1 MMKEKNEN
9 VIREALE
16 RIEPAEGARERMLR
30 NIRAKAELENATKNE
45 AKKSRR
51 MLLFKLLPAVA
62 AVVIVVVGALV
73 LKDRLAKKPANTPG
87 EPDNSVVAGGSAE
100 THVISYSKED
110 FTKDIGELPQLPEE
124 AKEAPYYR
132 DVYGYCVEFAVGGH
146 QYQLYIF
153 RPQGDRMIYVAST
166 YATEVLVEEWEVDE
180 QGQIQ
185 SVYRLVNGDGAS
197 MEEMETV
204 KAEIR

>member
-1 MMKEKNEN
+1 M
-9 VIREALE
+9 
-16 RIEPAEGARERMLR
+16 GDSLR
-30 NIRAKAELENATKNE
+30 DRAVKYLTYFV
-45 AKKSRR
+45 
-51 MLLFKLLPAVA
+51 LLL
-62 AVVIVVVGALV
+62 IVVVGALV

-87 EPDNSVVAGGSAE
+87 RPDNSVIAGGSVE
-100 THVISYSKED
+100 THVISYSKAD

-124 AKEAPYYR
+124 AEEATYYR

-146 QYQLYIF
+146 RYQLYIF
-153 RPQGDRMIYVAST
+153 RPQGDRMIYVASN
-166 YATEVLVEEWEVDE
+166 YASEVLVEEWEVDE

-197 MEEMETV
+197 MEEVEAV